1 MFSPWLL
8 LWDWSRLEEKYLS
21 SIHTAIYDS
30 GGATIKGLS
39 TMGAPKIDQ
48 TPRLAPSADGLR
60 LTIFVWNDQQVGI
73 KNKEFQF
80 KPRHKG
86 FVLRPRTLMYI
97 WDQKTSQS
105 KVNRCGFR
113 RKGNLNGHGLTYPT
127 MFVTYQTIH
136 WLIYLYSIGLIID
149 ISIQES
155 TWKIKLVFLTG
166 LETLIY
172 ISEFFWKH
180 A

>member
-1 MFSPWLL
+1 
-8 LWDWSRLEEKYLS
+8 
-21 SIHTAIYDS
+21 
-30 GGATIKGLS
+30 
-39 TMGAPKIDQ
+39 MGAPKIDQ

-86 FVLRPRTLMYI
+86 FVLRPRT
-97 WDQKTSQS
+97 SQS

-136 WLIYLYSIGLIID
+136 
-149 ISIQES
+149 
-155 TWKIKLVFLTG
+155 
-166 LETLIY
+166 
-172 ISEFFWKH
+172 
-180 A
+180 

>member
-1 MFSPWLL
+1 ME
-8 LWDWSRLEEKYLS
+8 DKYLS

-48 TPRLAPSADGLR
+48 TPRLAPAADGLR

-97 WDQKTSQS
+97 WDRKISQS
-105 KVNRCGFR
+105 KAVLS
-113 RKGNLNGHGLTYPT
+113 KQ
-127 MFVTYQTIH
+127 V
-136 WLIYLYSIGLIID
+136 W
-149 ISIQES
+149 ISQE
-155 TWKIKLVFLTG
+155 G
-166 LETLIY
+166 
-172 ISEFFWKH
+172 
-180 A
+180 